1 MGQNSTEVS
10 YGFGQFGSTFL
21 DGDGSKIDLN
31 GANAKYYVCAISFL
45 EDTNFS
51 TDPLGLHAL
60 DGGVDLGMGN
70 THFISSEDTQTL
82 DTDWGAVTDDSA
94 NDAQL
99 VTTSDT
105 IAAGVTIFGMY
116 DKVELNS
123 GACICHVAPRPDY
136 HINRRAA
143 AI

>member
-70 THFISSEDTQTL
+70 THFISSEDTHTL
-82 DTDWGAVTDDSA
+82 DTDWGAETDASD
-94 NDAQL
+94 NDGRVIGSQIFPKGL
-99 VTTSDT
+99 T
-105 IAAGVTIFGMY
+105 IYGMW
-116 DKVELNS
+116 DFVEVEN
-123 GACICHVAPRPDY
+123 GACICYVAPRRDY
-136 HINRRAA
+136 HKRAQQLP
-143 AI
+143 

>member
-1 MGQNSTEVS
+1 MGQNSTEVA

-21 DGDGSKIDLN
+21 DGNGSKIDLN

-82 DTDWGAVTDDSA
+82 DTDWGAETDASD
-94 NDAQL
+94 NDGRVIGSQVFPKGL
-99 VTTSDT
+99 T
-105 IAAGVTIFGMY
+105 IYGMW
-116 DKVELNS
+116 DFVEVEN
-123 GACICHVAPRPDY
+123 GACICYVAPRRDY
-136 HINRRAA
+136 HKRAQQLP
-143 AI
+143 

>member
-82 DTDWGAVTDDSA
+82 DTDWGAETDATD
-94 NDAQL
+94 NDGRVIGSQVFPKGL
-99 VTTSDT
+99 T
-105 IAAGVTIFGMY
+105 IYGMW
-116 DKVELNS
+116 DFVEVEN
-123 GACICHVAPRPDY
+123 GACVCYVAPRPDY
-136 HINRRAA
+136 KERLRAK

>member
-82 DTDWGAVTDDSA
+82 DTDWGAETDASD
-94 NDAQL
+94 NDGRVIGSQVFPKGL
-99 VTTSDT
+99 T
-105 IAAGVTIFGMY
+105 IYGMW
-116 DKVELNS
+116 DFVEVEN
-123 GACICHVAPRPDY
+123 GACICYVAPRRDY
-136 HINRRAA
+136 HKRAQQLP
-143 AI
+143 

>member
-70 THFISSEDTQTL
+70 THFISSEDTHTL
-82 DTDWGAVTDDSA
+82 DTDWGAETAATD
-94 NDAQL
+94 NDGRVIGSQIFPKGL
-99 VTTSDT
+99 T
-105 IAAGVTIFGMY
+105 IYGMW
-116 DKVELNS
+116 DFVEVEN
-123 GACICHVAPRPDY
+123 GACICYVAPRRDY
-136 HINRRAA
+136 HKRAQQLP
-143 AI
+143 

>member
-82 DTDWGAVTDDSA
+82 DTDWGAETDASD
-94 NDAQL
+94 NDGRVIGSQIFPKGL
-99 VTTSDT
+99 T
-105 IAAGVTIFGMY
+105 IYGMW
-116 DKVELNS
+116 DFVELEN
-123 GACICHVAPRPDY
+123 GACVCYVAPRPDY
-136 HINRRAA
+136 HKRAQQLP
-143 AI
+143 

>member
-1 MGQNSTEVS
+1 MGQNSTEVA

-82 DTDWGAVTDDSA
+82 DTDWGAETDATD
-94 NDAQL
+94 NDGRVIGSQVFPKGL
-99 VTTSDT
+99 T
-105 IAAGVTIFGMY
+105 IYGMW
-116 DKVELNS
+116 DFVEVEN
-123 GACICHVAPRPDY
+123 GAFVCYVAPRPDY
-136 HINRRAA
+136 HKRAQQLP
-143 AI
+143 

>member
-51 TDPLGLHAL
+51 TDPLGLQTL

-82 DTDWGAVTDDSA
+82 DTDWGAETDATD
-94 NDAQL
+94 NDGRVIGSQVFPKGL
-99 VTTSDT
+99 T
-105 IAAGVTIFGMY
+105 IYGMW
-116 DKVELNS
+116 DFVELEN
-123 GACICHVAPRPDY
+123 GACICYVAPRRDY
-136 HINRRAA
+136 HKRAQQLP
-143 AI
+143 

>member
-82 DTDWGAVTDDSA
+82 DTDWGAETDATD
-94 NDAQL
+94 NDGRVIGSQVFPKGL
-99 VTTSDT
+99 T
-105 IAAGVTIFGMY
+105 IYGMW
-116 DKVELNS
+116 DFVELEN
-123 GACICHVAPRPDY
+123 GACVCSVAPRPDY
-136 HINRRAA
+136 HKRAQQLP
-143 AI
+143 

>member
-82 DTDWGAVTDDSA
+82 DTDWGAETDATD
-94 NDAQL
+94 NDGRVIGSQVFPKGL
-99 VTTSDT
+99 T
-105 IAAGVTIFGMY
+105 IYGMW
-116 DKVELNS
+116 DFVEVEN
-123 GACICHVAPRPDY
+123 GACICYVAPRRDY
-136 HINRRAA
+136 HKRAQQLP
-143 AI
+143 

>member
-82 DTDWGAVTDDSA
+82 DTDWGAETDATD
-94 NDAQL
+94 NDGRVIGSQVFPKGL
-99 VTTSDT
+99 T
-105 IAAGVTIFGMY
+105 IYGMW
-116 DKVELNS
+116 DFVEVEN
-123 GACICHVAPRPDY
+123 GACVCYVAPRRDY
-136 HINRRAA
+136 HKRAQQLP
-143 AI
+143 

>member
-70 THFISSEDTQTL
+70 THFISSEDTHTL
-82 DTDWGAVTDDSA
+82 DTDWGAETDASD
-94 NDAQL
+94 NDGRVIGSQVFPKGL
-99 VTTSDT
+99 T
-105 IAAGVTIFGMY
+105 IYGMW
-116 DKVELNS
+116 DFVEVEN
-123 GACICHVAPRPDY
+123 GACICYVAPRRDY
-136 HINRRAA
+136 HKRAQQLP
-143 AI
+143 

>member
-1 MGQNSTEVS
+1 MGQNSTEVA

-21 DGDGSKIDLN
+21 DGNGSKIDLN

-82 DTDWGAVTDDSA
+82 DTDWGAETDATD
-94 NDAQL
+94 NDGRVIGSQVFPKGL
-99 VTTSDT
+99 T
-105 IAAGVTIFGMY
+105 IYGMW
-116 DKVELNS
+116 DFVEVEN
-123 GACICHVAPRPDY
+123 GACICYVAPRRDY
-136 HINRRAA
+136 HKRAQQLP
-143 AI
+143 